1 MLPALVHPQQPGDGQ
16 SAHPADD
23 KDVQPAVVG
32 PGLRRGIEAAAVSA
46 AIADRAHQA
55 VHRQLLAV
63 DGERHLPADVAAELP
78 DDGEGV
84 GHLAAAEG
92 DAPELGDAVG
102 HLCVQPGGA
111 DGGREA
117 EVGLHQINVH
127 RPARELRVKVAE
139 LLPRAVGAEEIVA
152 AAEGQTP
159 HGGKGAPIGTR
170 QRLIEGAVAARRP
183 DAHRLRSQCTGMARV
198 LGHDDLQLLR
208 RDARPSGGGMDGRG
222 QPGGAVPL
230 ACGGVEQKQIAHSA
244 SSSGDSCSL
253 S

>member
-1 MLPALVHPQQPGDGQ
+1 M
-16 SAHPADD
+16 
-23 KDVQPAVVG
+23 
-32 PGLRRGIEAAAVSA
+32 
-46 AIADRAHQA
+46 
-55 VHRQLLAV
+55 
-63 DGERHLPADVAAELP
+63 ER
-78 DDGEGV
+78 
-84 GHLAAAEG
+84 
-92 DAPELGDAVG
+92 APELGDAVG

-117 EVGLHQINVH
+117 EVGLHQVDVH
-127 RPARELRVKVAE
+127 RPARELRVKVTE

-183 DAHRLRSQCTGMARV
+183 DAHRLALGLGGARRLRSQRTGIARV